1 MLLLG
6 AVSFLADSVIDLR
19 FTLDSFWVSLMSR
32 ILWVPGNCVLLKR
45 NAYKEETKN
54 GAVLLMPMR
63 PCPIK
68 HYSQN
73 PRLREKIIKNF
84 KKATMEHSTKHGA
97 LLHMGPC
104 ETAEGAHP
112 WCCSTTTVHSVVV
125 KGGCRTKFNGRS
137 YKLPLKPNMLDS

>member
-1 MLLLG
+1 MHTE
-6 AVSFLADSVIDLR
+6 R
-19 FTLDSFWVSLMSR
+19 
-32 ILWVPGNCVLLKR
+32 
-45 NAYKEETKN
+45 ETKN

-73 PRLREKIIKNF
+73 PDSERKLSRISRRLPWSIQP
-84 KKATMEHSTKHGA
+84 S
-97 LLHMGPC
+97 MGPFC
-104 ETAEGAHP
+104 TWGP
-112 WCCSTTTVHSVVV
+112 VRLQRVMLFLTTTVHSVVV